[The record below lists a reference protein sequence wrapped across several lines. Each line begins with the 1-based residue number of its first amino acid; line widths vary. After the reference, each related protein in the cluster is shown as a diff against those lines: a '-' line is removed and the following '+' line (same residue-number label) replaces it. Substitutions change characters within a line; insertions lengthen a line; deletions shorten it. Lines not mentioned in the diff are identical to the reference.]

1 MSRKKITF
9 NEESILSQ
17 KKCKHG
23 NVVFPKNALPF
34 YSFLQHYDVEGSL
47 GCGEGKFPQYKD
59 GKYCCFDRRF
69 TDQELLDYINL
80 LLESAISNVGITAF
94 EKNEDLIRF
103 LILHRKNLLERNPD
117 LIDTFDMP
125 EDSGV
130 DRNQYI
136 EDWFIKLYFEAKG
149 LSEYRPDT
157 PSPPSRRR
165 RRKSRP
171 STPPPPNPLPPNPL
185 PPNPPTSSGWWNGWW
200 TSSRS
205 PSRNS
210 RTYPPFRPKLLGGKT
225 MRKRNHKSRKNRNRK

>member
-1 MSRKKITF
+1 MSRKKISF
-9 NEESILSQ
+9 NDESILSQ

-94 EKNEDLIRF
+94 EKNKDLIRL
-103 LILHRKNLLERNPD
+103 LIFHRKNLLERNPD
-117 LIDTFDMP
+117 LIDTFDIP
-125 EDSGV
+125 EESGV

-136 EDWFIKLYFEAKG
+136 EDWFINLYFEANN
-149 LSEYRPDT
+149 LSEYRPD
-157 PSPPSRRR
+157 PSSPPSRRR
-165 RRKSRP
+165 RIKSR
-171 STPPPPNPLPPNPL
+171 STNPPPPT
-185 PPNPPTSSGWWNGWW
+185 PPTSSGWWSGWWNGWW
-200 TSSRS
+200 NSSSRS
-205 PSRNS
+205 SKSPPRRSPSK
-210 RTYPPFRPKLLGGKT
+210 PGFRPPLLGGKT
-225 MRKRNHKSRKNRNRK
+225 VRKRNHTSRKNRNRK